1 MSYSYPG
8 NAQNKTQTSDEI
20 SHDASFIN
28 QPAGTIEFINTQ
40 GEESL
45 TIGHKNGTYVRL
57 DKYGREELVTR
68 NSRLTV
74 LGDIHNNYRGAVV
87 NNFMGGVENIYSGD
101 VISTTGDPAKQQPL
115 IEEYKSKIKGLHDD
129 QRLFEIQ
136 RTKSH
141 NGIDQSPLQKKSGEL
156 APCPTDAVI
165 GKFLTSRMPSEVISR
180 AIKASC
186 FRTVFIFN
194 PTIDTYHEIP
204 VGGGINCFT
213 CWGTGLS
220 PSSQDGKW
228 TPEAA
233 KEMIKDKREKLQDDL
248 YNIEKKLGQ
257 TKNPSGGTQ
266 ISNISKDMIMNVGL
280 AFNDLESF
288 RRDPKGK
295 LVPYGVKIDPFGG
308 SIYTQYRESS
318 LIEVVDVE
326 RFPGGA
332 YEINANNNY
341 RITAGSGGI
350 DLKTTGPMHLY
361 APIVTMTS
369 ESTLFNSRGEI
380 SFGAERLDFSGD
392 IITIRPN
399 KVTRSLEDASGKD
412 VKILPTN
419 LKSKTEPEQQL
430 LVDGNLNVAMNSI
443 IRGGLHVEGEV
454 SLHHITAPMEYH
466 ITESDFEINVQTPCG
481 PTFGIELPCVPDVQK
496 GPTHADI
503 LPGCLIGYAQIGSG
517 SSAGVWPVVSTFAP
531 NSVLVHPHFHTFK
544 NLPMKLLEGDNDM
557 TIKIGDRY
565 QQNDAN
571 RLAQEKIDEQTRE
584 YKKIS
589 EDFDKRTA
597 DADKESQAILDTPN
611 PPPDRVNAQVAKL
624 DSLNAEAAEIL
635 KAAQAL
641 KKLRLENAKA
651 QQEAVTNITLSPHD
665 AVRAIGARNN
675 FANVVLAKP
684 VQDSTTPTT
693 VIEKFGG
700 KCGIPLV
707 IDNCSWGEP
716 NRNDDLPSGEGVG
729 TSNYTPE
736 AIVEKNKE
744 IESKS
749 EQMYKAVQIQLATQS
764 KENPQS
770 NCDEVAA
777 LAAAASTSPPSAT
790 PATPESQ
797 INQES
802 NANATANTGA
812 LNINAAQ
819 SRCSGLPNT
828 GNDYCLRE
836 SRKTVAVL
844 TGNSYYDK
852 GYSSKD
858 YSLQA
863 RTNWFLGGK
872 NKNGQQLYTNIGKV
886 DNNFQTG
893 DVIIYSNGG
902 YGHVETNVNGRWY
915 SDFKQANNSIGNGYS
930 DYTVLRLNYLDSYS
944 N

>member
-1 MSYSYPG
+1 MSYPG

-20 SHDASFIN
+20 AHDASFIN

-350 DLKTTGPMHLY
+350 DLKTTGAMHLY

-369 ESTLFNSRGEI
+369 EAMLFNSRGEI

-399 KVTRSLEDASGKD
+399 KNVRSLEDASGKD

-419 LKSKTEPEQQL
+419 LKPKTEPEQQV

-466 ITESDFEINVQTPCG
+466 ITESDFEINQQVQCAS
-481 PTFGIELPCVPDVQK
+481 PTGDEETCVDDLQK

-503 LPGCLIGYAQIGSG
+503 LPNCVIGYVVV
-517 SSAGVWPVVSTFAP
+517 AGVKIDVISTCAP
-531 NSVLVHPHFHTFK
+531 NSVLVHPHFHTYK
-544 NLPMKLLEGDNDM
+544 SLPMKLMEGNNDM
-557 TIKIGDRY
+557 TISIGDR
-565 QQNDAN
+565 
-571 RLAQEKIDEQTRE
+571 DE
-584 YKKIS
+584 
-589 EDFDKRTA
+589 
-597 DADKESQAILDTPN
+597 N
-611 PPPDRVNAQVAKL
+611 VAL
-624 DSLNAEAAEIL
+624 
-635 KAAQAL
+635 
-641 KKLRLENAKA
+641 
-651 QQEAVTNITLSPHD
+651 TPHD

-700 KCGIPLV
+700 KCSALQ
-707 IDNCSWGEP
+707 IDNCSWEKP

-764 KENPQS
+764 KENPKS

-777 LAAAASTSPPSAT
+777 LAAAASASPPS
-790 PATPESQ
+790 ATPESQ

-812 LNINAAQ
+812 LNIDAAQ
-819 SRCSGLPNT
+819 SRCSGLSSSS
-828 GNDYCLRE
+828 GGLCLQG